1 MIFTEEKGEQRS
13 DENGK
18 DQRSDLRI
26 CKGFGNGSWHK
37 RRKGCGLEKCKHRNQ
52 QR

>member
-1 MIFTEEKGEQRS
+1 MNKEAMKMVKT
-13 DENGK
+13 K
-18 DQRSDLRI
+18 DLTYEYVRVLETDR
-26 CKGFGNGSWHK
+26 WHK